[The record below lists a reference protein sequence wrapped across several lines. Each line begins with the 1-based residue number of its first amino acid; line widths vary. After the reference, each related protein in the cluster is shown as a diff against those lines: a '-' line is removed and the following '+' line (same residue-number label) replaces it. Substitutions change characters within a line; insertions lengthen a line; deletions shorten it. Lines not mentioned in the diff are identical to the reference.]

1 MRTKQSKANRE
12 ARAAGKARQVR
23 SSALGKLLIMLA
35 VVAAIVFGVA
45 IFFKVNTIEVQ
56 GNSVYSADQIIEASQ
71 IQQGDNLLTVNKAL
85 AVGNIK
91 AALPYVEDVSI
102 ARSLP
107 DGIIIQVRESVI
119 SFAVMTDTNAC
130 WLIGPGGK
138 ALERIEP
145 AAFNENPHINGLLIS
160 SPTAGDS
167 VSSPTPTALAAALDV
182 MKELDGTGLLEHI
195 RVIDVE
201 KEYDMTLWY
210 DDRYEIKLGGT
221 DEMAY
226 KIRYLCSI
234 LDQLSEFQAGTID
247 LTQAT
252 QKRATFQPAAC
263 TEGMQT
269 IKSAFFAEFFRIF
282 Y

>member
-107 DGIIIQVRESVI
+107 DGIIIQVRESTI
-119 SFAVMTDTNAC
+119 SFAVMTDTNTC
-130 WLIGPGGK
+130 WLIGPSGK

-145 AAFNENPHINGLLIS
+145 AAFNEYPHINGLLLS
-160 SPTAGDS
+160 GPTMGQS
-167 VSSPTPTALAAALDV
+167 VASPTPTALAALDV
-182 MKELDGTGLLEHI
+182 LSELDGTGLLEHI
-195 RVIDVE
+195 RALDME
-201 KEYDMTLWY
+201 KEYDITLWY

-221 DEMAY
+221 DELAY

-234 LDQLSEFQAGTID
+234 LDQLSEYQAGTID
-247 LTQAT
+247 LTQAA
-252 QKRATFQPAAC
+252 QKKATFQPAA
-263 TEGMQT
+263 
-269 IKSAFFAEFFRIF
+269 
-282 Y
+282 

>member
-1 MRTKQSKANRE
+1 MLQS
-12 ARAAGKARQVR
+12 
-23 SSALGKLLIMLA
+23 
-35 VVAAIVFGVA
+35 
-45 IFFKVNTIEVQ
+45 FFKVNTIEVQ

-107 DGIIIQVRESVI
+107 DGIIIQVRESTI
-119 SFAVMTDTNAC
+119 SFAVMTDTNTC

-145 AAFNENPHINGLLIS
+145 AAFNENPHIIDLLIS

-201 KEYDMTLWY
+201 KEYDITPLV
-210 DDRYEIKLGGT
+210 
-221 DEMAY
+221 
-226 KIRYLCSI
+226 
-234 LDQLSEFQAGTID
+234 
-247 LTQAT
+247 
-252 QKRATFQPAAC
+252 
-263 TEGMQT
+263 
-269 IKSAFFAEFFRIF
+269 
-282 Y
+282 

>member
-160 SPTAGDS
+160 SRRFCFLPHAHGAGCCTGRDEGIGRHRPS
-167 VSSPTPTALAAALDV
+167 GAYPCDRCRKGIRHDALV
-182 MKELDGTGLLEHI
+182 
-195 RVIDVE
+195 
-201 KEYDMTLWY
+201 
-210 DDRYEIKLGGT
+210 
-221 DEMAY
+221 
-226 KIRYLCSI
+226 
-234 LDQLSEFQAGTID
+234 
-247 LTQAT
+247 
-252 QKRATFQPAAC
+252 
-263 TEGMQT
+263 
-269 IKSAFFAEFFRIF
+269 
-282 Y
+282 

>member
-23 SSALGKLLIMLA
+23 SSALGKLIIMLA

-45 IFFKVNTIEVQ
+45 IFFKVNTIEIQ
-56 GNSVYSADQIIEASQ
+56 GNTVYSADQIIEASQ

-119 SFAVMTDTNAC
+119 SFKESQLAFAAATDTNTV
-130 WLIGPGGK
+130 WLISPSGK

-160 SPTAGDS
+160 TPTEGEA

-201 KEYDMTLWY
+201 KEYDMSIWY
-210 DDRYEIKLGGT
+210 DERYEIKLGGT
-221 DEMAY
+221 DELAY

-247 LTQAT
+247 LTQAA
-252 QKRATFQPAAC
+252 QKRATFQPAA
-263 TEGMQT
+263 
-269 IKSAFFAEFFRIF
+269 
-282 Y
+282 

>member
-1 MRTKQSKANRE
+1 MNIM
-12 ARAAGKARQVR
+12 KARNNHMDNLKYLEHVVE
-23 SSALGKLLIMLA
+23 LGKVQAATTPEEMSGAFDAFNGFLGLYYDLA
-35 VVAAIVFGVA
+35 KMELQKAGIDTPPIRNFAI
-45 IFFKVNTIEVQ
+45 
-56 GNSVYSADQIIEASQ
+56 D
-71 IQQGDNLLTVNKAL
+71 
-85 AVGNIK
+85 
-91 AALPYVEDVSI
+91 
-102 ARSLP
+102 
-107 DGIIIQVRESVI
+107 
-119 SFAVMTDTNAC
+119 
-130 WLIGPGGK
+130 K

-252 QKRATFQPAAC
+252 QKRATFQPAA
-263 TEGMQT
+263 
-269 IKSAFFAEFFRIF
+269 
-282 Y
+282 

>member
-12 ARAAGKARQVR
+12 ARAAGKARQAR
-23 SSALGKLLIMLA
+23 SSALGKLLIMLT

-56 GNSVYSADQIIEASQ
+56 GNTVYSADQIVAASQ
-71 IQQGDNLLTVNKAL
+71 IQQGDNLLTVNK
-85 AVGNIK
+85 
-91 AALPYVEDVSI
+91 
-102 ARSLP
+102 
-107 DGIIIQVRESVI
+107 
-119 SFAVMTDTNAC
+119 
-130 WLIGPGGK
+130 
-138 ALERIEP
+138 
-145 AAFNENPHINGLLIS
+145 
-160 SPTAGDS
+160 
-167 VSSPTPTALAAALDV
+167 ALAAALDV

-221 DEMAY
+221 DELAY

-247 LTQAT
+247 LTQAA
-252 QKRATFQPAAC
+252 QKKATFQPAA
-263 TEGMQT
+263 
-269 IKSAFFAEFFRIF
+269 
-282 Y
+282 

>member
-71 IQQGDNLLTVNKAL
+71 IQQGDNLLT
-85 AVGNIK
+85 VGNIK

-252 QKRATFQPAAC
+252 QKRATFQPAA
-263 TEGMQT
+263 
-269 IKSAFFAEFFRIF
+269 
-282 Y
+282 